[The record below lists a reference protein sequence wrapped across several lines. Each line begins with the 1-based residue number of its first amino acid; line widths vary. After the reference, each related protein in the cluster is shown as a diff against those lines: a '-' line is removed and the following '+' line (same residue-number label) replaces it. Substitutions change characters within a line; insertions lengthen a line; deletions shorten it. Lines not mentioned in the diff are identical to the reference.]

1 MTCSFFHFAVHLLT
15 YLIQFQL
22 LVQTESQGLQ
32 RKEWS
37 WKKKRWEAYR
47 LWKAS
52 YFNGYDYS
60 HAMPIPACVLSV
72 IRYRFTD
79 PRDDLSFT
87 GTFRIDDGVFA
98 GREFAIDS
106 YY

>member
-1 MTCSFFHFAVHLLT
+1 MFIFSFRCPPVDIFDSISIARSNR
-15 YLIQFQL
+15 
-22 LVQTESQGLQ
+22 ESRLAA
-32 RKEWS
+32 KEWS